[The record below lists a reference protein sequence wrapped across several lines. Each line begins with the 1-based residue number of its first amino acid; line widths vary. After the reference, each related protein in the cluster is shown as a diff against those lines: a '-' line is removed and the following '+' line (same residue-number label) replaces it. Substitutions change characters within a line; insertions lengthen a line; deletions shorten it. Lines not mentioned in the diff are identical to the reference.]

1 MNKTLLYFLLLLA
14 LTTAVYFLVIKKPS
28 STLKEAEKSFAI
40 EDTASIYKIFIAD
53 MEGKKVLLKRT
64 GDHWTVNDHL
74 EVRTDYMKSLLS
86 TIKRLNVSYPVPAAA
101 EKTVITALASTNKKV
116 EIYDQE
122 GTLIKSYFVGGGT
135 LDSEGTYFLMNG
147 SAHPYV
153 VTVPAFEGVLD
164 TRFVTDEQ
172 VIRSTAIFRMRSN
185 EISMITVEYPYQ
197 PDSSFTLKVLGADS
211 FEVSN
216 NGKKVLTNGHF
227 NKERVHNYVALY
239 SSVYCESFVNNLPK
253 RDSVLQTPPFC
264 RITVTNRQQQ
274 TQSVTCYHM
283 PRNSTSEQFDAKGN
297 ELRHDADRFFATIHN
312 NFDFV
317 ILQHFHFGRLLK
329 SFAYFSPKT
338 SGVQK

>member
-1 MNKTLLYFLLLLA
+1 MNKTLLYFLLLLLLSA
-14 LTTAVYFLVIKKPS
+14 AVYFLVIKRPS
-28 STLKEAEKSFAI
+28 STLNEAEKSFAI

-86 TIKRLNVSYPVPAAA
+86 TIKRLNVSYPVPEAA
-101 EKTVITALASTNKKV
+101 EKTVITALASNNKKV
-116 EIYDQE
+116 EIYDEE
-122 GTLIKSYFVGGGT
+122 GTLMKSYFVGGGT

-164 TRFVTDEQ
+164 TRYVTDEQ
-172 VIRSTAIFRMRSN
+172 VIRSTAIYRMRSN
-185 EISMITVEYPYQ
+185 EISIIAVEYPDQ
-197 PDSSFTLKVLGADS
+197 PDSSFTIKVLGSDS

-216 NGKKVLTNGHF
+216 NGKKILTNKTF
-227 NKERVHNYVALY
+227 NKERVHNYIALY
-239 SSVYCESFVNNLPK
+239 AAVYCESFVNNLPK

-264 RITVTNRQQQ
+264 RISVTNRQQQ
-274 TQSVTCYHM
+274 TQTVICYHM

-297 ELRHDADRFFATIHN
+297 ELKYDTDRFFATIHN
-312 NFDFV
+312 NYDFV
-317 ILQHFHFGRLLK
+317 ILQRFHFGRLLK
-329 SFAYFSPKT
+329 SFAYFASKS
-338 SGVQK
+338 SGAQ